1 MFCVGAGIIRGA
13 DVEGEFDLLCLKENY
28 PV

>member
-13 DVEGEFDLLCLKENY
+13 DVEGEFDLLCLKVNY